1 MKKTFSLK
9 NLSIK
14 TKLLIMISALTIG
27 MVLLVSVLNY
37 GWHSKQVTNQTI
49 NQTQQIIDQIGSN
62 IDNYIDELFRLTLS
76 PYYDDE
82 IMSELEHDVS
92 TSEDILY
99 KKRKIESFLAS
110 VMTLPRNEILRV
122 YILTDKD
129 IYSYTRTPYEMRD
142 FYTYKKSSWYQETL
156 KTTKPVFI
164 PIHAEKAFGDKQTQ
178 ILSIARKIRSKENNE
193 LTLGVVKV
201 DADYTGIKS
210 ICDKVQFE
218 DKGALFVINENK
230 EIVYQNNELDDR
242 NLLNKI
248 TFEKDYGYFTNIIDG
263 EKYIINIATLEDSG
277 LKVIAVN
284 SFYELTKT
292 ARKNLSKSIALVLVC
307 VILSIFILKL
317 VIKGFFRPLFNII
330 DSMKIVE
337 NGDLSV
343 QVEVKNNDEI
353 GYLASSFNRMILRLK
368 NNIEKNTQLVKEV
381 YEARYLHKESQY
393 NALCSQIKP
402 HFLYNTLNTI
412 SLLIKCEEK
421 SKAVYS
427 IENLSYFLRGIM
439 NTDKDI
445 TLATELEIIESY
457 LEIQQ
462 IRYGDNLNYNIQ
474 IDPEYLSYKIPAL
487 TLQPIVENAIIHGCE
502 QKRGKSQ
509 LDIYSKVDK
518 EYLMI
523 YICDNGKGMDSSKFS
538 KLLEKFNE
546 TTPFSY
552 NDKNPEDPEVGIG
565 LINVNRRL
573 KLKFGSKAGLHIV
586 SDLGKGTTV
595 ILRIPK

>member
-1 MKKTFSLK
+1 MKKPFSIR

-14 TKLLIMISALTIG
+14 TKLLIIISTLTIG
-27 MVLLVSVLNY
+27 MVLLVSGLNY
-37 GWHSKQVTNQTI
+37 KWYSKQVTNQTI

-62 IDNYIDELFRLTLS
+62 IDNYIDELFRLTMS
-76 PYYDDE
+76 PYYNDD

-92 TSEDILY
+92 TPEDILY

-129 IYSYTRTPYEMRD
+129 VYSYTRTPYDMVD
-142 FYTYKKSSWYQETL
+142 FYTYKKSYWYQDTL
-156 KTTKPVFI
+156 QTTRPVFI

-210 ICDKVQFE
+210 ICDKVKFE

-230 EIVYQNNELDDR
+230 EIVYQNNELGDR

-248 TFEKDYGYFTNIIDG
+248 AFEKDKGYFTNLIDG
-263 EKYIINIATLEDSG
+263 EKYIINVTTLEGSG

-307 VILSIFILKL
+307 IILSIFILKL

-330 DSMKIVE
+330 DSMRIVE
-337 NGDLSV
+337 NGELSV

-353 GYLASSFNRMILRLK
+353 GYLASSFNRMTLRLK
-368 NNIEKNTQLVKEV
+368 DNIEKNTQLVKEV

-412 SLLIKCEEK
+412 SLLIKCDEK

-445 TLATELEIIESY
+445 SLATELEIIESY

-474 IDPEYLSYKIPAL
+474 IDPEYLSLKIPAL

-518 EYLMI
+518 EYFMI
-523 YICDNGKGMDSSKFS
+523 YISDNGKGMDSAKLS

-546 TTPFSY
+546 ATQFSY
-552 NDKNPEDPEVGIG
+552 HDKNDEALEVGIG

-573 KLKFGSKAGLHIV
+573 KLKFGPKAGLHIV
-586 SDLGKGTTV
+586 SVPGKGATV